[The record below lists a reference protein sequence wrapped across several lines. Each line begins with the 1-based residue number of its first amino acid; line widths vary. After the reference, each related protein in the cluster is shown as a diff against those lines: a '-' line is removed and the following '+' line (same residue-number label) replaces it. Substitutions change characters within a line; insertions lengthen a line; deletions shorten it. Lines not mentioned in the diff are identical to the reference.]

1 VPEVVIRATIDQIG
15 VVLIVDPI
23 EGTEA
28 ATVEAAR
35 VFLFEEPAT
44 RAGGMRLDL
53 PFAFRKGDFV
63 YMAWGAERGGPG
75 PGAERHI
82 IAVRA
87 DGQSFVVD
95 RFALR

>member
-1 VPEVVIRATIDQIG
+1 
-15 VVLIVDPI
+15 
-23 EGTEA
+23 
-28 ATVEAAR
+28 
-35 VFLFEEPAT
+35 
-44 RAGGMRLDL
+44 MRLDL